1 MRISYP
7 VARILCSVAEAEAS
21 RIGVPMAMA
30 VTDENGCLLFFGRMD
45 GALPAASE
53 IAMGKA
59 FTSAALRLPTEEVGR
74 LAQPGEILYGI
85 QHTHGGR
92 IVLFGGGLPLTLQ
105 GKVVGGIGI
114 SGGTVEE
121 DLLVAR
127 PVVATL
133 ERMEALALEL
143 KGFLA
148 GDRLPFSAVERIVE
162 EIQRDLLKSHDIRL
176 PPAGV
181 ALISGAL
188 FLSLIDPG

>member
-74 LAQPGEILYGI
+74 LSQPGEILYGI

-92 IVLFGGGLPLTLQ
+92 IVLFGGGLPLTLK
-105 GKVVGGIGI
+105 GRVVGGIGI

-127 PVVATL
+127 PAVVTL
-133 ERMEALALEL
+133 ERMEALALDL

-148 GDRLPFSAVERIVE
+148 GDRLPSSAVERVVE
-162 EIQRDLLKSHDIRL
+162 EIQRDLQNSHDIRL

-188 FLSLIDPG
+188 FLSLSDPA